1 MFSLLLFRALDDRPS
16 KSRQELGFARLQ
28 RSLVILT
35 VTLSAVTEVSIVEI
49 VKRTIS
55 VLRVAPILSRV

>member
-16 KSRQELGFARLQ
+16 KSRQELGFCHLI
-28 RSLVILT
+28 LVILT

-49 VKRTIS
+49 VKRTIW